1 MPWRLRGWL
10 IMAMVGMGCGM
21 TVAGAQAATSSA
33 SAAPTP
39 APLSAL
45 APTPAASTSASQA
58 APWDAPPPAGQ
69 PDPRA
74 ATRPQLDERAAAHY
88 TLARYLGDWQPAD
101 LGDPARVRPDFIVAA
116 DGSGTHRS
124 VQAALESLPAAGG
137 DGRRINILVR
147 PGVYREA
154 VCVQGKAPFRLYGTG
169 DAKDVVI
176 VASRYAGLP
185 RPMPAAAT
193 TADRQEASEQVRR
206 VALPDGC
213 QVPLGT
219 AAPQTPTTSSP
230 ATAATPATVAIGAV
244 AGGAALATAGAA
256 APSASPAVP
265 TYGTPGS
272 ASVTLLTDDVQLQ
285 RLTIANDAM
294 DAVRAGEGY
303 PPGAGE
309 KGGAQAVALLT
320 RGDRLQLEEVRLLG
334 HQDTFEAER
343 VAGRPGRVLV
353 RRSEIRG
360 DVDFIFGGA
369 TLVIDDSL
377 IVSRAGRR
385 QAGNGGH
392 VIAPSTPQDVPYG
405 FLIQRSRWLAEPGVP
420 PASISLGRA
429 WDRGVT
435 PGTWQPGPAVP
446 NGQAVLRDNLLG
458 PHLTGWAAST
468 SRRPFSTD
476 GPAANRMAEHGNQAL
491 PKAAFERLPDGDGW
505 ASIDGGT
512 RGGAQAGLD
521 AIRWVRTR
529 ADLDAA
535 VALGEVPKIIAVAGR
550 INLAADAAGRPMGM
564 DAFRDPAFDLEAF
577 AKAYDPATWGRR
589 APQGP
594 LEEARRRS
602 ARKQAEQVM
611 VRIPSNT
618 TVIGITPDAGF
629 DGGSLMLE
637 RVRQVILRNLRFSDA
652 YDYFPAW
659 DPLDNGHGEW
669 NSEYDTVSLREADQ
683 VWVDHCSFDDG
694 QRPDRSEPTVLG
706 RPLQRHD
713 GLLDITRQSDRVTVS
728 WNVFRQHDKTMLIG
742 GSDKHL
748 EDRGRLRVTL
758 HHNLW
763 EAVKERTP
771 RVRYGQVHVANNL
784 YAVRSDQPE
793 GYAYSLGVGYDARL
807 LSEANVWELPQ
818 AVAPRQVVR
827 LLKGQRFEDHGSI
840 VNGQPVDL
848 VAALQAAGTPAGRS
862 GDAAAAPSKSRSTTP
877 SASPAIA
884 TPETVT
890 LQPVGWTPPYAW
902 RPAPTSEVATRVR
915 QGAGAGRLW

>member
-1 MPWRLRGWL
+1 MRTQGWRQVRGRVGRWSGATMWSLRGGTAVL
-10 IMAMVGMGCGM
+10 LALGV
-21 TVAGAQAATSSA
+21 TAFATA
-33 SAAPTP
+33 EP
-39 APLSAL
+39 A
-45 APTPAASTSASQA
+45 
-58 APWDAPPPAGQ
+58 PPAGQ
-69 PDPRA
+69 PAHRA
-74 ATRPQLDERAAAHY
+74 AARPQLDERAAAQY
-88 TLARYLGDWQPAD
+88 TLERYLGDWLPAD
-101 LGDPARVRPDFIVAA
+101 LEDPARVRPDFIVAA

-124 VQAALESLPAAGG
+124 LQAALEALPAAGG
-137 DGRRINILVR
+137 ERRRTNVLIR

-154 VCVQGKAPFRLYGTG
+154 VCVQGKAPFRLYGAG

-176 VASRYAGLP
+176 VASRYAGLQ

-193 TADRQEASEQVRR
+193 AADRQEATEQVRR

-219 AAPQTPTTSSP
+219 AAPQTPSAPPSP
-230 ATAATPATVAIGAV
+230 GA
-244 AGGAALATAGAA
+244 
-256 APSASPAVP
+256 P

-272 ASVTLLTDDVQLQ
+272 ASVTLLTDDAQLQ

-343 VAGRPGRVLV
+343 VNGRPGRVLV

-420 PASISLGRA
+420 PGSISLGRG

-435 PGTWQPGPAVP
+435 PGTWQPGSTVP

-468 SRRPFSTD
+468 SRRPFTTD
-476 GPAANRMAEHGNQAL
+476 GPAANRMAEHRNQTL
-491 PKAAFERLPDGDGW
+491 PQAAFERLPDGDGW
-505 ASIDGGT
+505 ASVDDGT
-512 RGGAQAGLD
+512 RGGAQASLD

-535 VALGEVPKIIAVAGR
+535 VALGDMPKIIAVAGR
-550 INLAADAAGRPMGM
+550 INLAADAAGRPLGI
-564 DAFRDPAFDLEAF
+564 DAFRDPAFDLDAF

-589 APQGP
+589 APEGP

-602 ARKQAEQVM
+602 ARKQAAQVM
-611 VRIPSNT
+611 LRIPSNT
-618 TVIGITPDAGF
+618 TVIGVTADAGF

-637 RVRQVILRNLRFSDA
+637 RVRQVILRNLHFSDA

-669 NSEYDTVSLREADQ
+669 NSEYDTVSLREAEQ
-683 VWVDHCSFDDG
+683 IWVDHCSFDDG

-742 GSDKHL
+742 GSDNHR

-784 YAVRSDQPE
+784 YVVRADQPE
-793 GYAYSLGVGYDARL
+793 GYTYSLGVGYDSRL
-807 LSEANVWELPQ
+807 LSEANVWELP
-818 AVAPRQVVR
+818 ATVPPRQVVR
-827 LLKGQRFEDHGSI
+827 VIQGQRFEDHGSL

-848 VAALQAAGTPAGRS
+848 LAALQAAGTAGARS
-862 GDAAAAPSKSRSTTP
+862 GVAANAPDP
-877 SASPAIA
+877 VP
-884 TPETVT
+884 

-902 RPAPTSEVATRVR
+902 RPAPSSEVATRVR

>member
-1 MPWRLRGWL
+1 
-10 IMAMVGMGCGM
+10 M
-21 TVAGAQAATSSA
+21 TASGPRS
-33 SAAPTP
+33 SAAP
-39 APLSAL
+39 APSV
-45 APTPAASTSASQA
+45 AAS
-58 APWDAPPPAGQ
+58 APWDAPPPAGT

-74 ATRPQLDERAAAHY
+74 TARPQLSDVAAAAF
-88 TLARYLGDWQPAD
+88 TMDQYLGDWQPTD
-101 LGDPARVRPDFIVAA
+101 LGDPARLRPDFIVAA
-116 DGSGTHRS
+116 DGSGTHRT
-124 VQAALESLPAAGG
+124 VQAALDALPAAGA
-137 DGRRINILVR
+137 DAHRHNILIR

-154 VCVQGKAPFRLYGTG
+154 LCVQGKAPFRLYGLG
-169 DAKDVVI
+169 APQDVVI
-176 VASRYAGLP
+176 VEGRYAGLP
-185 RPMPAAAT
+185 RPMPPAAT
-193 TADRQEASEQVRR
+193 AAERQAASEHVRR
-206 VALPDGC
+206 VALPEGC
-213 QVPLGT
+213 QVPLGAT
-219 AAPQTPTTSSP
+219 TVGAARSSGPTT
-230 ATAATPATVAIGAV
+230 T
-244 AGGAALATAGAA
+244 
-256 APSASPAVP
+256 ASPVP

-272 ASVTLLTDDVQLQ
+272 ASVTLLSDDVQLQ

-294 DAVRAGEGY
+294 DKVRGGEAY

-343 VAGRPGRVLV
+343 VTGRPGRVLV

-369 TLVIDDSL
+369 TLIIDDSL

-392 VIAPSTPQDVPYG
+392 VIAPSTPQDERFG
-405 FLIQRSRWLAEPGVP
+405 LLIQRSRWLAEPGVAA
-420 PASISLGRA
+420 ASISLGRA

-435 PGTWQPGPAVP
+435 PGTWVPGAAVP

-458 PHLTGWAAST
+458 PHLTGWASST
-468 SRRPFSTD
+468 SRRPFSTE
-476 GPAANRMAEHGNQAL
+476 GSAANRMAEYRNQAL
-491 PKAAFERLPDGDGW
+491 PLAAFERLPDGDGW

-512 RGGAQAGLD
+512 HGGAQAPLE
-521 AIRWVRTR
+521 AIRWVQTR
-529 ADLDAA
+529 ADLNAA
-535 VALGEVPKIIAVAGR
+535 LALGDTPKILAIAGR
-550 INLAADAAGRPMGM
+550 IDLAANASGQRLDI
-564 DAFRDPAFDLEAF
+564 DAFRDPAFDLTAF
-577 AKAYDPATWGRR
+577 AKAYDPATWGRK
-589 APQGP
+589 APEGP

-602 ARKQAEQVM
+602 ARNQAAQVL

-659 DPLDNGHGEW
+659 DPMDNGHGEW

-694 QRPDRSEPTVLG
+694 QRPDRDEPAVLG

-742 GSDKHL
+742 GSDNHK

-784 YAVRSDQPE
+784 YGVKADQPE
-793 GYAYSLGVGYDARL
+793 GYTYSLGVGFESRL
-807 LSEANVWELPQ
+807 LSEHNAWELP
-818 AVAPRQVVR
+818 AMVPPTQVVR
-827 LLKGQRFEDHGSI
+827 FLKGQRFEDHGSI
-840 VNGQPVDL
+840 INGAPVDFSRL
-848 VAALQAAGTPAGRS
+848 LTPA
-862 GDAAAAPSKSRSTTP
+862 APAGASASTP
-877 SASPAIA
+877 STASAP
-884 TPETVT
+884 PRG
-890 LQPVGWTPPYAW
+890 PVPVDWTPPYAW
-902 RPAPTSEVATRVR
+902 RPDPASEVASRVR

>member
-1 MPWRLRGWL
+1 MF
-10 IMAMVGMGCGM
+10 GMNVAAAADGEPARQASGQAALAV
-21 TVAGAQAATSSA
+21 TVA
-33 SAAPTP
+33 AP
-39 APLSAL
+39 
-45 APTPAASTSASQA
+45 PTAAASV
-58 APWDAPPPAGQ
+58 PWDAPPPAGV

-74 ATRPQLDERAAAHY
+74 AARPQLTASQAAQL
-88 TLARYLGDWQPAD
+88 TLDRYLGDWKPVDLAPPAE
-101 LGDPARVRPDFIVAA
+101 LRPDFIVAA
-116 DGSGTHRS
+116 DGSGTHRT
-124 VQAALESLPAAGG
+124 VQAALDAVPAAGG
-137 DGRRINILVR
+137 AERRINILVR

-154 VCVQGKAPFRLYGTG
+154 VCVQGKAPFRLYGLG
-169 DAKDVVI
+169 EAKDVVI
-176 VASRYAGLP
+176 VAGRYAGLP

-193 TADRQEASEQVRR
+193 AEDRREASDQVRR

-219 AAPQTPTTSSP
+219 WAPTSTPTPAPTPSPTQP
-230 ATAATPATVAIGAV
+230 ATASPTPAAQAALGAAAATTPAT
-244 AGGAALATAGAA
+244 
-256 APSASPAVP
+256 PPVP

-294 DAVRAGEGY
+294 DAVRGGEGY

-320 RGDRLQLEEVRLLG
+320 RGDRLQLEDVRLIG

-343 VAGRPGRVLV
+343 VPGRPGRVLV

-369 TLVIDDSL
+369 TLVIDNSL
-377 IVSRAGRR
+377 IVTRAGRR
-385 QAGNGGH
+385 QPGNGGH
-392 VIAPSTPQDVPYG
+392 VIAPSTPQNEAFG
-405 FLIQRSRWLAEPGVP
+405 FLIQRSRWLADPGVTP
-420 PASISLGRA
+420 GSISLGRA

-435 PGTWQPGPAVP
+435 PGTWQPGTTVP
-446 NGQAVLRDNLLG
+446 NGQALLRDNLLG

-468 SRRPFSTD
+468 SRRPFSTE
-476 GPAANRMAEHGNQAL
+476 GPAANRMAEHQNQAL
-491 PKAAFERLPDGDGW
+491 PLAAFERLPDGNGW
-505 ASIDGGT
+505 ASVDDGT
-512 RGGAQAGLD
+512 RGGAQASL
-521 AIRWVRTR
+521 ASIRWVRTR
-529 ADLDAA
+529 AELDAA
-535 VALGEVPKIIAVAGR
+535 LALGDVPKIIAVAGR
-550 INLAADAAGRPMGM
+550 IDLASDAAGRPLGI
-564 DAFRDPAFDLEAF
+564 DAFRDPDFDLDAF
-577 AKAYDPATWGRR
+577 AKAYDPTTWGRR
-589 APQGP
+589 PPEGP
-594 LEEARRRS
+594 LEDARRRS
-602 ARKQAEQVM
+602 ARKQAAQVM
-611 VRIPSNT
+611 VRIPSHT

-629 DGGSLMLE
+629 DNGSLMLE
-637 RVRQVILRNLRFSDA
+637 RVKQVILRNLRFSDA

-742 GSDKHL
+742 GSDNHRD
-748 EDRGRLRVTL
+748 DRGRLRVTL

-784 YAVRSDQPE
+784 YVVRADQPE
-793 GYAYSLGVGYDARL
+793 GYTYSLGVGFEARL
-807 LSEANVWELPQ
+807 LSEANAWELPPTVPAGQ
-818 AVAPRQVVR
+818 IVR
-827 LLKGQRFEDHGSI
+827 VLKGHRFEDHGSFL
-840 VNGQPVDL
+840 NGQPVDL
-848 VAALQAAGTPAGRS
+848 P
-862 GDAAAAPSKSRSTTP
+862 
-877 SASPAIA
+877 
-884 TPETVT
+884 T

-902 RPAPTSEVATRVR
+902 RPDPTSEVATRVR

>member
-1 MPWRLRGWL
+1 MRSRWWKQVRQGLA
-10 IMAMVGMGCGM
+10 MAVMGACG
-21 TVAGAQAATSSA
+21 GIATSA
-33 SAAPTP
+33 GVGA
-39 APLSAL
+39 AL
-45 APTPAASTSASQA
+45 APSVAGS
-58 APWDAPPPAGQ
+58 APWDAPPPAGT

-74 ATRPQLDERAAAHY
+74 AARPQLSDAAAAAF
-88 TLARYLGDWQPAD
+88 TMDQYLGDWQPAD
-101 LGDPARVRPDFIVAA
+101 LGDPAQLRPDFIVAA

-124 VQAALESLPAAGG
+124 VQAALDALPAAGANAH
-137 DGRRINILVR
+137 RHNILIR

-154 VCVQGKAPFRLYGTG
+154 LCVQGKAPFRLYGLG
-169 DAKDVVI
+169 APQDVVI
-176 VASRYAGLP
+176 VAGRYAGLA
-185 RPMPAAAT
+185 RPMPPAAT
-193 TADRQEASEQVRR
+193 AADRQAASEQVRR
-206 VALPDGC
+206 VALPNGC

-219 AAPQTPTTSSP
+219 APIAEARQAPLHSGGVGGT
-230 ATAATPATVAIGAV
+230 
-244 AGGAALATAGAA
+244 GGAASMGGGSSATPGSAAGVTKPAET
-256 APSASPAVP
+256 ASPAP

-294 DAVRAGEGY
+294 DQVRGGHGY
-303 PPGAGE
+303 PTGAGE

-320 RGDRLQLEEVRLLG
+320 RGDRVQLEEVRLLG

-343 VAGRPGRVLV
+343 VTGRPGRVLV

-392 VIAPSTPQDVPYG
+392 VIAPSTPQDERFG
-405 FLIQRSRWLAEPGVP
+405 MLIQRSRWLAEPGVP
-420 PASISLGRA
+420 AASISLGRA

-435 PGTWQPGPAVP
+435 PGTWSPGAAVP

-458 PHLTGWAAST
+458 PHLTGWASST
-468 SRRPFSTD
+468 SRRAFSIE
-476 GPAANRMAEHGNQAL
+476 GVAANRMAEYRNQAL
-491 PKAAFERLPDGDGW
+491 PLAAFERLPDGDGW

-512 RGGAQAGLD
+512 QGGSLARLD

-529 ADLDAA
+529 AELDDAL
-535 VALGEVPKIIAVAGR
+535 ALGDTPKILAIAGR
-550 INLAADAAGRPMGM
+550 IDLAANAAGQRLGI
-564 DAFRDPAFDLEAF
+564 DALRDPAFDLAAF
-577 AKAYDPATWGRR
+577 AKAYDPATWGRK
-589 APQGP
+589 APEGP

-602 ARKQAEQVM
+602 ARNQAKQVL
-611 VRIPSNT
+611 VRIPSHT
-618 TVIGITPDAGF
+618 TLIGITPDAGF

-659 DPLDNGHGEW
+659 DPMDNGHGEW

-694 QRPDRSEPTVLG
+694 QRPDREEPTVLG

-713 GLLDITRQSDRVTVS
+713 GLLDITRQSDRVTLS

-742 GSDKHL
+742 GSDNHR
-748 EDRGRLRVTL
+748 DDQGRLRVTL

-784 YAVRSDQPE
+784 YVVKADQPE
-793 GYAYSLGVGYDARL
+793 GYTYSLGVGFESRL
-807 LSEANVWELPQ
+807 LSEHNAWELP
-818 AVAPRQVVR
+818 ATVPPTQVVR
-827 LLKGQRFEDHGSI
+827 FLKGQRFEDHGSI
-840 VNGQPVDL
+840 INGAPVDFSRIL
-848 VAALQAAGTPAGRS
+848 TSTTASSAASPRSGTPA
-862 GDAAAAPSKSRSTTP
+862 
-877 SASPAIA
+877 
-884 TPETVT
+884 
-890 LQPVGWTPPYAW
+890 PVDWTPPYAW
-902 RPAPTSEVATRVR
+902 RPDPASEVASHVR

>member
-1 MPWRLRGWL
+1 MSS
-10 IMAMVGMGCGM
+10 
-21 TVAGAQAATSSA
+21 AAAAA
-33 SAAPTP
+33 SAA
-39 APLSAL
+39 SR
-45 APTPAASTSASQA
+45 S

-74 ATRPQLDERAAAHY
+74 AARPQLGEQAAAQY
-88 TLARYLGDWQPAD
+88 TLARYLGDWTPAD
-101 LGDPARVRPDFIVAA
+101 LGDPARLRPDFIVAA

-124 VQAALESLPAAGG
+124 VQAALEALPAAGG
-137 DGRRINILVR
+137 DGRRINILIR

-154 VCVQGKAPFRLYGTG
+154 VCVQGKAPFRLYGLG

-176 VASRYAGLP
+176 VASRYAGLE
-185 RPMPAAAT
+185 RPMPASAT
-193 TADRQEASEQVRR
+193 KAERQEVFEQVRR

-219 AAPQTPTTSSP
+219 AAPQGTKASATGGTTIVS
-230 ATAATPATVAIGAV
+230 VGA
-244 AGGAALATAGAA
+244 
-256 APSASPAVP
+256 P

-343 VAGRPGRVLV
+343 ATGRPGRVLV

-392 VIAPSTPQDVPYG
+392 VIAPSTPQDAPYG
-405 FLIQRSRWLAEPGVP
+405 FLIQRSRWLAEPGVA

-468 SRRPFSTD
+468 SRRPFSTE
-476 GPAANRMAEHGNQAL
+476 GPNANRMAEHGNQAL
-491 PKAAFERLPDGDGW
+491 PLAAFERLPDGDGW
-505 ASIDGGT
+505 ASIDDGT
-512 RGGAQAGLD
+512 RGGASAGFD

-529 ADLDAA
+529 SDLDAA
-535 VALGEVPKIIAVAGR
+535 IALGDVPKIIAVAGR
-550 INLAADAAGRPMGM
+550 IDLAADASGRRLGI

-577 AKAYDPATWGRR
+577 AKAYDPSTWGRR
-589 APQGP
+589 APEGP
-594 LEEARRRS
+594 LEDARRRS
-602 ARKQAEQVM
+602 ARKQAAQVM

-659 DPLDNGHGEW
+659 DPMDNGHGEW

-683 VWVDHCSFDDG
+683 IWVDHCSFDDG

-742 GSDKHL
+742 GSDNHR

-784 YAVRSDQPE
+784 YVVRADQPE
-793 GYAYSLGVGYDARL
+793 GYAYSLGIGHESRL
-807 LSEANVWELPQ
+807 LSEANAWELP
-818 AVAPRQVVR
+818 ATVPARQVVR
-827 LLKGQRFEDHGSI
+827 LLKGQRFEDRGST
-840 VNGQPVDL
+840 VNGQPMDL
-848 VAALQAAGTPAGRS
+848 AAAL
-862 GDAAAAPSKSRSTTP
+862 STGP
-877 SASPAIA
+877 G
-884 TPETVT
+884 PEPVT
-890 LQPVGWTPPYAW
+890 FQPVGWTPPYAW
-902 RPAPTSEVATRVR
+902 RPDPTSEVATRVR
-915 QGAGAGRLW
+915 QRAGAGRLW

>member
-1 MPWRLRGWL
+1 M
-10 IMAMVGMGCGM
+10 
-21 TVAGAQAATSSA
+21 
-33 SAAPTP
+33 
-39 APLSAL
+39 
-45 APTPAASTSASQA
+45 
-58 APWDAPPPAGQ
+58 
-69 PDPRA
+69 
-74 ATRPQLDERAAAHY
+74 
-88 TLARYLGDWQPAD
+88 
-101 LGDPARVRPDFIVAA
+101 AA

-124 VQAALESLPAAGG
+124 VQAALEALPAAGG
-137 DGRRINILVR
+137 DGRRINILIR

-154 VCVQGKAPFRLYGTG
+154 VCVQGKAPFRLYGLG

-176 VASRYAGLP
+176 VASRYAGLE
-185 RPMPAAAT
+185 RPMPASAT
-193 TADRQEASEQVRR
+193 KAERQEVSEQVRR

-219 AAPQTPTTSSP
+219 AAPQGTKASATGATTIVS
-230 ATAATPATVAIGAV
+230 VGA
-244 AGGAALATAGAA
+244 
-256 APSASPAVP
+256 P

-343 VAGRPGRVLV
+343 ATGRPGRVLV

-392 VIAPSTPQDVPYG
+392 VIAPSTPQDEPYG
-405 FLIQRSRWLAEPGVP
+405 FLIQRSRWLAEPGVT

-468 SRRPFSTD
+468 ARRPFSTD
-476 GPAANRMAEHGNQAL
+476 GQGANRMAEHRNQAL
-491 PKAAFERLPDGDGW
+491 PLAAFERLPDGEGW
-505 ASIDGGT
+505 ASIDDGT

-529 ADLDAA
+529 SELDAA
-535 VALGEVPKIIAVAGR
+535 VALGDVPKIIAVAGR
-550 INLAADAAGRPMGM
+550 IDLAADAAGRPLGI
-564 DAFRDPAFDLEAF
+564 DAFRDPAFDLESF

-589 APQGP
+589 APEGP
-594 LEEARRRS
+594 LEDARRRS
-602 ARKQAEQVM
+602 ARKQAAQVM

-659 DPLDNGHGEW
+659 DPQDNGHGEW

-694 QRPDRSEPTVLG
+694 QRPDHSEPIVLG

-728 WNVFRQHDKTMLIG
+728 WNLFRQHDKTMLIG
-742 GSDKHL
+742 GSDNHR

-784 YAVRSDQPE
+784 YVVRAEQPE
-793 GYAYSLGVGYDARL
+793 GYTYSLGIGYESRL
-807 LSEANVWELPQ
+807 LSEANAWELP
-818 AVAPRQVVR
+818 ATVPPRQVLRV
-827 LLKGQRFEDHGSI
+827 LKGQRFEDHGSMI
-840 VNGQPVDL
+840 NGQPVDL
-848 VAALQAAGTPAGRS
+848 AAVWAAGS
-862 GDAAAAPSKSRSTTP
+862 G
-877 SASPAIA
+877 
-884 TPETVT
+884 PEPIT